1 MTDLYI
7 LALAAAL
14 LAGVVTSVAVP
25 PVARIAA
32 ALRAVDR
39 ADGRRKRH
47 AGEIPRLGGV
57 AIAVGL
63 ASGCALAFALEGG
76 AWAEAL
82 PKRELFALAFGTGL
96 VFLVGAVD
104 DLFGVTPGKKFL
116 VEFLAA
122 WLLVRVGWSIEAIRI
137 PGLGMVELGFWGGVV
152 SLLWIV
158 GVTNAINL
166 LDGLDGLAGGVIAI
180 IAASLLVFSGI
191 QGNPGSVLLMAAI
204 FGACLGFLRHNWE
217 PARIYLGDSGSL
229 TLGYLLAAISVHSSL
244 KAQAAVA
251 ILVPVLALGLP
262 VIDTILV
269 MVLRFFERDGAP
281 VARRFARM
289 FHADRRHL
297 HHLLG
302 VLLSRHRRIVVLLYA
317 TVLLFCAAA
326 LYVALNQDLEIA
338 LALLGV
344 EFLVIFAMR
353 RFGLAREA
361 RELVAE
367 QRGELQPKLAP
378 WREAAEASEAAA
390 EPSVDDTL
398 SRAST
403 RDRAA
408 RALATSGYRNVTR
421 AVGGSRRRGGG
432 APGGVAPG
440 RR

>member
-1 MTDLYI
+1 MTDLHV

-25 PVARIAA
+25 PVARLAE

-39 ADGRRKRH
+39 ADGRRKHH

-57 AIAVGL
+57 AIALGL
-63 ASGCALAFALEGG
+63 ACGCALALAIEGG

-104 DLFGVTPGKKFL
+104 DLYGVSPAKKFL
-116 VEFLAA
+116 VQFLAA
-122 WLLVRVGWSIEAIRI
+122 WLLVRVGWSIDALRI
-137 PGLGMVELGFWGGVV
+137 PGLGLVDLGFWGGLV
-152 SLLWIV
+152 SLVWIV

-166 LDGLDGLAGGVIAI
+166 VDGLDGLAGGLVAI
-180 IAASLLVFSGI
+180 IAASLLAFSAL

-204 FGACLGFLRHNWE
+204 FGACLGFLRHNWA

-229 TLGYLLAAISVHSSL
+229 TLGFLLAAISIHSSL

-262 VIDTILV
+262 VIDTLLV
-269 MVLRFFERDGAP
+269 MVLRFVDGEGSSIAG
-281 VARRFARM
+281 RFARM

-302 VLLSRHRRIVVLLYA
+302 ALLSRHRRIVIVLYA
-317 TVLLFCAAA
+317 TVLGCCAAA
-326 LYVALNQDLEIA
+326 LFVALTQDFEIA
-338 LALLGV
+338 LALLLV
-344 EFLVIFAMR
+344 EFVVIFAMR

-361 RELVAE
+361 RELVAG
-367 QRGELQPKLAP
+367 QKVDLQPRLADWRSEAGP
-378 WREAAEASEAAA
+378 LREAEAPPEDEPARRAGEAAGGEA
-390 EPSVDDTL
+390 P
-398 SRAST
+398 AS
-403 RDRAA
+403 
-408 RALATSGYRNVTR
+408 
-421 AVGGSRRRGGG
+421 
-432 APGGVAPG
+432 P
-440 RR
+440 